1 MHLLLFKLSAAL
13 FILGTSLIVGWKPL
27 FLARTHPNHRLL
39 EFGEAFGGGI
49 FLGIGLFHML
59 PEAQEN
65 FTAVY
70 GHLDYPFANLLCA
83 LGFVSLLFLEKIL
96 LRTPQAVGNHSN
108 HSMSP
113 SIAYILPV
121 ILSVH
126 ALIEGTALGINI
138 TFINTLFI
146 FIAIIAHK
154 GSESFALATNIGRSS
169 IPKKWMLPIF
179 SLWALMSPLGVV
191 IGSIAALNLHNQ
203 TGQIAA
209 AVFNAFAAGTFLYI
223 ATLHKTS
230 HICSES
236 DSNHLHEFLLMLL
249 GLAIMAVVE
258 IWL

>member
-13 FILGTSLIVGWKPL
+13 FILATSLIVGWKPL
-27 FLARTHPNHRLL
+27 FLSRSQPNHRML

-65 FTAVY
+65 FQAVY
-70 GHLDYPFANLLCA
+70 GHLNYPFANLLCA
-83 LGFVSLLFLEKIL
+83 LGFISLLFLEKIL
-96 LRTPQAVGNHSN
+96 LHAPKTAGNAP
-108 HSMSP
+108 MST
-113 SIAYILPV
+113 SISYILPV

-138 TFINTLFI
+138 TFVNTLFI

-154 GSESFALATNIGRSS
+154 GSESFALATNIGRST
-169 IPKKWMLPIF
+169 IPRKWMLPIF
-179 SLWALMSPLGVV
+179 TLWAFMSPLGVV
-191 IGSIAALNLHNQ
+191 MGSIAALNLHNQ

-230 HICSES
+230 HICSEN
-236 DSNHLHEFLLMLL
+236 DGNHLHEFMLMLL
-249 GLAIMAVVE
+249 GLTIMAVVE

>member
-13 FILGTSLIVGWKPL
+13 FILATSLLVGWKPL
-27 FLARTHPNHRLL
+27 FLARTQPNHRLL

-65 FTAVY
+65 FEAVY
-70 GHLDYPFANLLCA
+70 GHLNYPFANLLCA

-96 LRTPQAVGNHSN
+96 LRAPQASQQNKSVALSF
-108 HSMSP
+108 
-113 SIAYILPV
+113 AYILPV

-154 GSESFALATNIGRSS
+154 GSESFALATNIGRSPM
-169 IPKKWMLPIF
+169 PKKWMLPIF
-179 SLWALMSPLGVV
+179 ILWALMSPIGVV
-191 IGSIAALNLHNQ
+191 LGSIAAIELHNGS
-203 TGQIAA
+203 GQIAA
-209 AVFNAFAAGTFLYI
+209 AIFNAFAAGTFLYI

-230 HICSES
+230 HICSEG
-236 DSNHLHEFLLMLL
+236 DSNHLHEFMLMLL
-249 GLAIMAVVE
+249 GLTIMAVVE